1 MHRGE
6 ENTFKYLVGKHVEKK
21 SLRSNRR
28 KCEDNI
34 KEYLQNIE
42 LGDLD
47 WIRLIHC
54 IE

>member
-6 ENTFKYLVGKHVEKK
+6 ENTFKYLVGKHDEKK
-21 SLRSNRR
+21 HLRRTRR
-28 KCEDNI
+28 KWEDNI

-42 LGDLD
+42 LGDLN
-47 WIRLIHC
+47 WIRLAHC